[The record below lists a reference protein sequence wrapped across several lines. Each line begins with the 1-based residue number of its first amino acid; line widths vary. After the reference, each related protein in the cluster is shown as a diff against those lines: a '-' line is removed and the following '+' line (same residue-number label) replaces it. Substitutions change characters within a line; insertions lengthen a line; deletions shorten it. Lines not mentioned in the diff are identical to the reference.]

1 MRKILDKVRNSVDNY
16 LLYAFPIDIFIVII
30 LWILNSKF
38 SIFELSYNEKSFN
51 LGIIE
56 NIISASISLA
66 GFILASLTI
75 IVAIRANIQNKS
87 PEKANTPLEL
97 FFSVGTFKTIVK
109 VFKIAIIELVICFIV
124 SYIVLAIAENL
135 SNDFIFKVIVS
146 SIYLMSFSTIRS
158 LFVLFLLIKVEH

>member
-16 LLYAFPIDIFIVII
+16 LLYAFPIDIFIVVI